1 MLHFILSFELLPTAG
16 YGGGLSSDKH
26 LYPQVK
32 SVPNPRVEAEEHYY
46 NAKHTQ
52 LLELGLQPHLLGDNI
67 IDSLLSF
74 AIEVNPIGTIE

>member
-1 MLHFILSFELLPTAG
+1 M
-16 YGGGLSSDKH
+16 
-26 LYPQVK
+26 Q

-67 IDSLLSF
+67 INSLLNF
-74 AIEVNPIGTIE
+74 AVEVSNAANTLPFTRLLAMACNSVLGWLIADGGSL

>member
-1 MLHFILSFELLPTAG
+1 M
-16 YGGGLSSDKH
+16 
-26 LYPQVK
+26 
-32 SVPNPRVEAEEHYY
+32 EAEEHYY

-74 AIEVNPIGTIE
+74 AIEVSPRFGDVL